1 VFFTDV
7 SGGRLLILELR
18 RLLENTDGF
27 EPAAQVISVG
37 AGPWDVALS
46 PDETLAYVASRLGDN
61 LHIVSTVTGEIIDS
75 VDVGYSPISL
85 HAGVGGGLLFVANRG
100 SRSISVIDVSGLSN
114 TGGVRGPLAVV
125 DSISLSSVGG
135 LTGTADGKL
144 IVAAM
149 PDHNAVAIV
158 DTEGFSVRVVPVG
171 DAPQTVVLGPD
182 DRTAYVPNYAS
193 ETISMID
200 VHTALVTGEIRL
212 GGGGEGAVSV
222 AVAPD
227 GRHLYVTRW
236 HGEVDEG
243 PGRLEKIHLPSQT
256 MVAAIEVG
264 SQAYDVELSPD
275 GRYASVSSF
284 SGTVATVDL
293 SLFEAVVTE
302 IGAGWMGGLTFTRLR

>member
-200 VHTALVTGEIRL
+200 VRWGRGRERGRRAGWEAPVRDPVARRGRR
-212 GGGGEGAVSV
+212 GPGAAREDSF
-222 AVAPD
+222 AEPDD
-227 GRHLYVTRW
+227 GRRHR
-236 HGEVDEG
+236 
-243 PGRLEKIHLPSQT
+243 
-256 MVAAIEVG
+256 
-264 SQAYDVELSPD
+264 
-275 GRYASVSSF
+275 
-284 SGTVATVDL
+284 SGISGV
-293 SLFEAVVTE
+293 
-302 IGAGWMGGLTFTRLR
+302 